1 MSEANDT
8 QGTSLKDRVA
18 SLSVRIR
25 GMSKPALIL
34 IATTLVA
41 ALGLAAWLGV
51 RASSEPYAVLFGRLS
66 PEDAASVAEKLKEMK
81 APYKVGDAGTIEV
94 PESRVHE
101 LRLEVAGAGLPRG
114 GGVGFES
121 FDKMKLGATEFEQQV
136 MFRRA
141 MEGELARTIT
151 SVSAIESA
159 RVHLV
164 LPEKSVF
171 VQKRELG
178 SASVI
183 VKLQPGRDLGPQEIG
198 AIVHLVSSAVPG
210 LAADRVTLATTEG
223 ALLRKPKSGAPGADI
238 DIPEDASA
246 STRSLETSLEE
257 RVKTMLDKVLGAGH
271 ADVKVRAEMDFSQV
285 ERTED
290 KFKPKATALR
300 SEELLIERTGG
311 GEGDTVAG
319 VPGAES
325 NLPTGDGDTEAE
337 ETTATPGVTRRQHTR
352 NFEVDRVTEKRVNR
366 VSTLKRL
373 TVAVAVDGISGVD
386 DAGARTVSL
395 RDPEELEQIEK
406 LVRSAVGADDRRE
419 DLVTVECIPFSF
431 DAAEAAGAA
440 PEAPAIAAAT
450 STLDAYKKHAP
461 YAVGGAI
468 GLAAIVMLLTVRRAR
483 KKARERA
490 SLALLTATPVEKLL
504 AAEPVIPALSARSEA
519 LRRAEE
525 DPATAALVIR
535 HWLGGAEQETQRA
548 AV

>member
-8 QGTSLKDRVA
+8 QGTSMKDRVG
-18 SLSVRIR
+18 SLAARIR
-25 GMSKPALIL
+25 GMSKPALIM

-41 ALGLAAWLGV
+41 TLGLAAWLGV

-246 STRSLETSLEE
+246 ATRSLETSLEE
-257 RVKTMLDKVLGAGH
+257 RVKTMLDKVIGAGH

-325 NLPTGDGDTEAE
+325 NLPTGDADTETEA
-337 ETTATPGVTRRQHTR
+337 TTAMPGVTRRQHTR

-373 TVAVAVDGISGVD
+373 TVAVAVDGVAGVD
-386 DAGARTVSL
+386 EAGARTVSL

-431 DAAEAAGAA
+431 DAADAAGTA
-440 PEAPAIAAAT
+440 PEAPVAAAANP
-450 STLDAYKKHAP
+450 LEAYKKHAP
-461 YAVGGAI
+461 YAVAGAI
-468 GLAAIVMLLTVRRAR
+468 GLAAIVMLLAVRRAR

-490 SLALLTATPVEKLL
+490 SLLLLTATPVEKLL
-504 AAEPVIPALSARSEA
+504 TAEPVVPALSARSEA

>member
-1 MSEANDT
+1 MSDANDNH
-8 QGTSLKDRVA
+8 GARAASKLGGVVA
-18 SLSVRIR
+18 RMR

-41 ALGLAAWLGV
+41 TLGLAVWLGA
-51 RASSEPYAVLFGRLS
+51 RATSEPYAVLFGRLS
-66 PEDAASVAEKLKEMK
+66 PEDAARVAEKLKELK

-121 FDKMKLGATEFEQQV
+121 FDKMRLGATEFEQQV

-210 LAADRVTLATTEG
+210 LAADRVTLATTDG

-238 DIPEDASA
+238 DMPEDASA
-246 STRSLETSLEE
+246 ATRGLETSLEE
-257 RVKTMLDKVLGAGH
+257 RVRTMLDKVIGPGH

-300 SEELLIERTGG
+300 SEELLIERAGG

-325 NLPTGDGDTEAE
+325 NLPTGDADAEVE
-337 ETTATPGVTRRQHTR
+337 ETNAAPGVTRRQHTR

-386 DAGARTVSL
+386 ESGARTVSL

-431 DAAEAAGAA
+431 DAAATSAGAA
-440 PEAPAIAAAT
+440 DVPIAAPLA
-450 STLDAYKKHAP
+450 SPFEAYKKQLP
-461 YAVGGAI
+461 YGVGGAI
-468 GLAAIVMLLTVRRAR
+468 GLAAIVTLLAVRRAR
-483 KKARERA
+483 KRARDNA
-490 SLALLTATPVEKLL
+490 SLAILTAAPVENLL
-504 AAEPVIPALSARSEA
+504 AAEPVAPALVARSEA
-519 LRRAEE
+519 LRRAED